1 MATDEQKQLWENS
14 GVPSRNFSN
23 TLGKKSNQKTNKN
36 KNLRVTT
43 QKEKEDSFI
52 LPYTILSTKLA
63 LLSTKREF
71 STRKCSPC

>member
-43 QKEKEDSFI
+43 QKEKED
-52 LPYTILSTKLA
+52 KM
-63 LLSTKREF
+63 
-71 STRKCSPC
+71 RKKK